1 MLLQAGVCMRVPFNR
16 VTVKRAVESTEPND
30 MLDFAGVS
38 LVQECLCKN
47 IIRKHVDPQFFMSNT
62 VCTVIQYF
70 KQKFENKKQ

>member
-38 LVQECLCKN
+38 LVQECLCKKYYSQACRST
-47 IIRKHVDPQFFMSNT
+47 IFHEQHSVYSDTILQTK
-62 VCTVIQYF
+62 I
-70 KQKFENKKQ
+70 